1 MSTKGKDSSIARS
14 LLQCE
19 LPKKTV
25 RRPKLRQKLE
35 ILLQA
40 RVKVKEIASLL
51 GGRSE
56 RTIRKEIKRGNAAL
70 RNPKNCTEHDTAECE
85 GLPKWK
91 SNASSPLPYR
101 I

>member
-1 MSTKGKDSSIARS
+1 MKHTDLLTARQDQRSIS
-14 LLQCE
+14 GE
-19 LPKKTV
+19 KK
-25 RRPKLRQKLE
+25 P
-35 ILLQA
+35 
-40 RVKVKEIASLL
+40 S
-51 GGRSE
+51 
-56 RTIRKEIKRGNAAL
+56 NAAL